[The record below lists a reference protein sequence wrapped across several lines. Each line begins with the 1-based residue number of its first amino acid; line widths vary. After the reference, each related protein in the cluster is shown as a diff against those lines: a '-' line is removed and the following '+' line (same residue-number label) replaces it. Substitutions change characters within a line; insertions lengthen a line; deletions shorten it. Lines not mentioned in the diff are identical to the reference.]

1 MKNIKLLISCL
12 IVTLISCRT
21 SRQNIDYIV
30 KDQEVAV
37 TVSAQP
43 QPFTESKESVMRP
56 YYEAVS
62 TEEKKEILPANTIN
76 EEKTINSSTN
86 KSNLK
91 VHSFAE
97 WKEMAH
103 NGSLKMTKKEVRML
117 NKLEKKYHGDFNMM
131 KEDLAEMS
139 TTAKVIAGVA
149 IVGGVFALFFGSWF
163 GAVLFVIG
171 LILFIFKWIGLF
183 EF

>member
-1 MKNIKLLISCL
+1 MKNVKFLALCL
-12 IVTLISCRT
+12 IVTIVSCRT
-21 SRQNIDYIV
+21 SRQSTDYIV
-30 KDQEVAV
+30 KDQEVATN
-37 TVSAQP
+37 TVNAQL
-43 QPFTESKESVMRP
+43 QPFTESEESVMRP

-62 TEEKKEILPANTIN
+62 AEKKETSAENVATEEKTTNF
-76 EEKTINSSTN
+76 SSN

-91 VHSFAE
+91 VHSFTE

-103 NGSLKMTKKEVRML
+103 NGSLKMTKKELKIL
-117 NKLEKKYHGDFNMM
+117 NKLEKKYHGDFNKM
-131 KEDLAEMS
+131 KDDFAEMS